1 MREPLP
7 RVTPFLHL
15 GGREWY
21 LPAALRALSHR
32 NYRLYWIGQLVSLTG
47 TWMQFT
53 AQQWLVYRLTGSP
66 LKLGTV
72 AFLAS
77 LPVMLFSLFAGVVID
92 RVDKRRFLVFV
103 QTVMMLLAF
112 VLAALTYTGVVQY
125 WHVLVL
131 ATLLGLANTF
141 DMPARQAFTV
151 EMVGK
156 DDLMNVIALNSSM
169 FNGARLVGPAIAG
182 LLVARVGETAAFSL
196 NGLSFLA
203 VIAGLLMMRLPPFI
217 PRDGRLTPLA
227 DLKEGL
233 DYIARSRTELSLVI
247 VAAIPSI
254 FGFPYT
260 ALIPVVAGKVLGLG
274 ADGFGVLVSAVGAG
288 ALVGAVSL
296 ALLGSFK
303 RKGLLLTAATF
314 TFAGALAGFALS
326 RSVGLSMF
334 ALAFAGWGMVAQLAT
349 TNTLLQLVIPDAL
362 RGRVM
367 SAYLWAVVG
376 MAPVGSLILG
386 SLAEAWGAP
395 GALLFGA
402 VVCALSAAVVLA
414 ALPAVRRLE

>member
-7 RVTPFLHL
+7 RVTPFLRL

-21 LPAALRALSHR
+21 LPTALRALSHP
-32 NYRLYWIGQLVSLTG
+32 NYRLYWIGQLISLTG
-47 TWMQFT
+47 TWMQST

-66 LKLGTV
+66 LKLGMVT
-72 AFLAS
+72 FLTS
-77 LPVMLFSLFAGVVID
+77 LPVMLFSLFAGVVTD
-92 RVDKRRFLVFV
+92 RVDKRRFLVFI
-103 QTVMMLLAF
+103 QSGMMLLAF
-112 VLAALTYTGVVQY
+112 VLAALTYMGVVQY

-131 ATLLGLANTF
+131 ATLLGLASTF

-156 DDLMNVIALNSSM
+156 EDLMNAIALNSSM

-182 LLVARVGETAAFSL
+182 LLVARMGETVAFSL

-203 VIAGLLMMRLPPFI
+203 VIAGLLMMRLPPFT

-233 DYIARSRTELSLVI
+233 DYIARSRTVLSLVI

-260 ALIPVVAGKVLGLG
+260 ALIPVMAGNVLGLG

-288 ALVGAVSL
+288 ALAGAVSL
-296 ALLGSFK
+296 ALLGSFR

-314 TFAGALAGFALS
+314 SFAGALAGFALS
-326 RSVGLSMF
+326 RSLRLSMF
-334 ALAFAGWGMVAQLAT
+334 ALAFAGWGMIAQLAT
-349 TNTLLQLVIPDAL
+349 TNTLLQLTIPDAL

-376 MAPVGSLILG
+376 LAPVGSLLLG
-386 SLAEAWGAP
+386 SLAEAWGVPNAI
-395 GALLFGA
+395 LFGA
-402 VVCALSAAVVLA
+402 VVCALSAAVMLA
-414 ALPAVRRLE
+414 ALPEVRRLE

>member
-1 MREPLP
+1 MRDPLP
-7 RVTPFLHL
+7 RVTPFLRL

-21 LPAALRALSHR
+21 LPAAVRALGHR
-32 NYRLYWIGQLVSLTG
+32 NYRLYWVGQLVSLIG
-47 TWMQFT
+47 TWMQST

-66 LKLGTV
+66 LKLGAV
-72 AFLAS
+72 AFVS
-77 LPVMLFSLFAGVVID
+77 YLPVMFPSLFAGVVID

-103 QTVMMLLAF
+103 QIGMMLLAF
-112 VLAALTYTGVVQY
+112 ALAALTYTGVVQY
-125 WHVLVL
+125 WHVLIL
-131 ATLLGLANTF
+131 AALLGLANTF

-156 DDLMNVIALNSSM
+156 EDLMNAIALNSSM
-169 FNGARLVGPAIAG
+169 FNGARLVGPAVAG

-203 VIAGLLMMRLPPFI
+203 VIAGLLLMRLPPFV
-217 PRDGRLTPLA
+217 PRAGRLTPLA

-233 DYIARSRTELSLVI
+233 GYIARSRTVLSLVI
-247 VAAIPSI
+247 VAALPSL

-260 ALIPVVAGKVLGLG
+260 ALIPVMAGKVLGLG

-288 ALVGAVSL
+288 ALAGAVSL
-296 ALLGSFK
+296 ALLGNFR

-326 RSVGLSMF
+326 RSVALSVA
-334 ALAFAGWGMVAQLAT
+334 ALAFAGWGMIAQLAT
-349 TNTLLQLVIPDAL
+349 TNTLLQLTIPDAL

-376 MAPVGSLILG
+376 TAPVGSLILG

-402 VVCALSAAVVLA
+402 VVCALSAVVVLA
-414 ALPAVRRLE
+414 ALPEVRRLE